1 MFPGAEI
8 ASYRGSDCEFKKNE
22 AYRRLAIWPST
33 FYTMGSYWSAV
44 NRAAKGHSFRLREEW
59 KEVKAQR
66 LKQSQAEWTRG
77 AHGGS
82 SVPGLQVEGRA
93 GGWTGGT
100 ESAEGWGGRA
110 MVRLHVICEDGE
122 WEADTRISFPSRV
135 LMWVVFQETPAVA
148 KKKKSYRAVPIKLVH
163 CNFTIVFYR
172 AE

>member
-8 ASYRGSDCEFKKNE
+8 ASYRESDCEFKKNE

-44 NRAAKGHSFRLREEW
+44 NRAAKGHSFRLWEEW

-66 LKQSQAEWTRG
+66 LKQSQAERTRG

-93 GGWTGGT
+93 GGRTGGT
-100 ESAEGWGGRA
+100 ESAEGWRGRA

-122 WEADTRISFPSRV
+122 WGGRHENQFSIKSIDVSGFPGNACCS
-135 LMWVVFQETPAVA
+135 
-148 KKKKSYRAVPIKLVH
+148 KKKK
-163 CNFTIVFYR
+163 FTERFQLN
-172 AE
+172 